1 MTNNELSILRNPC
14 RCWKN
19 CLAAATNWPA
29 LCAACAR
36 RNVLT
41 TQLTANS
48 FCRTLQKI
56 ADMYDL
62 LSLTLVSIV
71 YRQYKPQS
79 NSLLHHKILNSGS
92 LCWLTLTGYSR
103 PPVGDIM
110 QHAHCINWVRGEER
124 SDKMVFWTCSVHFIL
139 RRLAFITRKRHF
151 LSCCNNFLFYKKV
164 NCMLDLFIGKI
175 LRISYCFCLY
185 QILFIIL
192 L

>member
-1 MTNNELSILRNPC
+1 MYYET
-14 RCWKN
+14 
-19 CLAAATNWPA
+19 LAYVGKIVWQQQQIGPP
-29 LCAACAR
+29 CAR

-56 ADMYDL
+56 ANMYDL

-79 NSLLHHKILNSGS
+79 NSLLHHRILNSGS

-110 QHAHCINWVRGEER
+110 QHAHCIN
-124 SDKMVFWTCSVHFIL
+124 
-139 RRLAFITRKRHF
+139 
-151 LSCCNNFLFYKKV
+151 
-164 NCMLDLFIGKI
+164 
-175 LRISYCFCLY
+175 
-185 QILFIIL
+185 
-192 L
+192 